1 MSLEPQTSP
10 AQPRATPSG
19 PGSGFGIR
27 HLMFAIVVLAI
38 LLVLGM
44 QFGKLFLVLFLTLLP
59 LLIVGGIVFFLFKN
73 GSSQREAM
81 LSVISIAADR
91 GMPLG
96 PGLAAFADLCT
107 GRTRRRC
114 LALAYLL
121 ESGMPFPRA
130 LGVVPGL
137 LPQQAAILAIVGH
150 DQGNLPAGLRQ
161 ARKLQASQQAYRSG
175 ILPKFAYLCGLLLAM
190 QVVVGYMAY
199 KIAPKFQAI
208 FADFGIPLPALTD
221 FVVAWSGRLAI
232 FLPFFVLFELAVL
245 IYLPFSYFGII
256 RWQPPFLSRIFKQR
270 DVATILRSIAI
281 AVESGRPIESALD
294 TLSTIYPR
302 RWLRGRLAHARVR
315 LENGEPWTAA
325 LVHQRLLRPADAAV
339 LESAQRAGNLPWAL
353 EITAD
358 STIRRVGYRLE
369 ALSQWLFP
377 LVILAVGCLVFILA
391 AGYFLPLVQLIQNLA
406 Y

>member
-10 AQPRATPSG
+10 AQHHATATVY
-19 PGSGFGIR
+19 GIR

-44 QFGKLFLVLFLTLLP
+44 QFGKLFLYLFLTLLP
-59 LLIVGGIVFFLFKN
+59 LLIIVGIFLLLFRN
-73 GSSQREAM
+73 SASQRQAM
-81 LSVISIAADR
+81 LSVLSIAADR

-107 GRTRRRC
+107 GRTRRRA

-121 ESGMPFPRA
+121 ESGMPLPRA

-137 LPQQAAILAIVGH
+137 LPQQAAVLSIVGH

-161 ARKLQASQQAYRSG
+161 ARKLQVSQQAYRSG
-175 ILPKFAYLCGLLLAM
+175 ILPKFAYLCALLLAM
-190 QVVVGYMAY
+190 QVAGGFIAY
-199 KIAPKFQAI
+199 WIAPKFQAI
-208 FADFGIPLPALTD
+208 FADFGTRLPALTSL
-221 FVVAWSGRLAI
+221 VIAWSIRLAI
-232 FLPFFVLFELAVL
+232 FMPLIVFLELAVL
-245 IYLPFSYFGII
+245 IYFPFSYFGII
-256 RWQPPFLSRIFKQR
+256 RWQLPFLSRIFKQR
-270 DVATILRSIAI
+270 DVATILRSIAV

-294 TLSTIYPR
+294 TLSTIYPK

-315 LENGEPWTAA
+315 IENGEPWTAA

-353 EITAD
+353 EVTAD
-358 STIRRVGYRLE
+358 STVRRIGYRLE

-377 LVILAVGCLVFILA
+377 LVILGVGFLVFLLA
-391 AGYFLPLVQLIQNLA
+391 AGYFLPLIDLIQGLA